1 MDPALIRRF
10 EDRRIPR
17 YTSYPT
23 APHFSPSVGPAA
35 CRSWMTTIDPAAR
48 ISLYLHVPFCTSL
61 CWYCGCHTKVPGHD
75 EPIDRYVEALE
86 QEIALVAGCL
96 PARMQIGHLHWGG
109 GTPTIIGPA
118 RFERLMAQIY
128 RRFAVAD
135 DAELAIEI
143 DPRRLTREM
152 VASLAVCSI
161 NRVSLGVQSFDPD
174 VQRAINRIQSF
185 ETTQEAA
192 EALRGAGIARL
203 NFDLIYGLPQQSVAS
218 CESTVARAL
227 VLRPDRLAVFGYAQ
241 VPALKRH
248 QQRIDA
254 ATLPDAA
261 QRYAQAETI
270 ATALRRSGYVA
281 VGLDHFALP
290 DDGLPRA
297 LAAHTLHRN
306 FQGYTTDE
314 AGALIGLGASSIGAF
329 AQGYVQNA
337 PQIGAYLEAVAE
349 GRLAT
354 ARGLALDD
362 DDRLRRDIIEQ
373 LMCYLAVDLAAQAAR
388 HGVDLAS
395 FAEERAALHDLAAE
409 GIVRIE
415 HDQVTL
421 NEDCRMLVR
430 VVAAVF
436 DTYLDGTSGRHAKA
450 I

>member
-23 APHFSPSVGPAA
+23 APHFSPAIGPAA
-35 CRSWMTTIDPAAR
+35 CRDWMTALDPAAR
-48 ISLYLHVPFCTSL
+48 VSLYVHVPFCTSL

-86 QEIALVAGCL
+86 QEIALVADRL
-96 PARMQIGHLHWGG
+96 PGRMQVGHLHWGG

-128 RRFAVAD
+128 RRFAIAE

-152 VASLAVCSI
+152 VASLAACSI

-185 ETTQEAA
+185 EMTQEAV
-192 EALRGAGIARL
+192 EALRGAGIDRL

-227 VLRPDRLAVFGYAQ
+227 ALRPDRLAVFGYAH

-254 ATLPDAA
+254 TTLPDAA
-261 QRYAQAETI
+261 QRFAQAETI
-270 ATALRRSGYVA
+270 ATALCRSGYTA
-281 VGLDHFALP
+281 IGLDHFALP
-290 DDGLPRA
+290 EDGLARA
-297 LAAHTLHRN
+297 LAARELHRN
-306 FQGYTTDE
+306 FQGYTTDRAE
-314 AGALIGLGASSIGAF
+314 TLIGLGASSIGAF
-329 AQGYVQNA
+329 AQGYVQNT
-337 PQIGAYLEAVAE
+337 PQIGAWQEAVAE

-354 ARGLALDD
+354 ARGLVLRDN
-362 DDRLRRDIIEQ
+362 DRLRRGIIEQ
-373 LMCYLAVDLAAQAAR
+373 LMCYLEVDLAAEASR
-388 HGVDLAS
+388 YGVDSAS
-395 FAEERAALHDLAAE
+395 FVEENATLADLAAQ
-409 GIVRIE
+409 GVVRLAGDRVIV
-415 HDQVTL
+415 
-421 NEDCRMLVR
+421 NEDCRMLTR
-430 VVAAVF
+430 IVAAVF
-436 DTYLDGTSGRHAKA
+436 DTYLDAAAGRHAKA

>member
-23 APHFSPSVGPAA
+23 APHFSPSIGPAA
-35 CRSWMTTIDPAAR
+35 CRAWMTTLDPAAR
-48 ISLYLHVPFCTSL
+48 VSLYLHVPFCTSL

-75 EPIDRYVEALE
+75 EPVDRYVEALE
-86 QEIALVAGCL
+86 REIALVAEML
-96 PARMQIGHLHWGG
+96 PARMRVSHLHWGG

-128 RRFAVAD
+128 RRFAIAD
-135 DAELAIEI
+135 DAELAIEV

-152 VASLAVCSI
+152 AASLAACSI

-185 ETTQEAA
+185 ETTEAA
-192 EALRGAGIARL
+192 VEALRDAGIARL

-218 CESTVARAL
+218 CEATVAGAL
-227 VLRPDRLAVFGYAQ
+227 ALRPDRLAVFGYAH

-254 ATLPDAA
+254 TTLPDAA
-261 QRYAQAETI
+261 QRFAQAETI

-290 DDGLPRA
+290 DDGLARA
-297 LAAHTLHRN
+297 LAAHVLHRN

-329 AQGYVQNA
+329 PQGYVQNA
-337 PQIGAYLEAVAE
+337 PQIGAWQEAVSE

-354 ARGLALDD
+354 ARGLALGN

-373 LMCYLAVDLAAQAAR
+373 LMCYLEVDLAAQAAR
-388 HGVDLAS
+388 YGVDPAS
-395 FAEERAALHDLAAE
+395 FVEEHARLAELAE
-409 GIVRIE
+409 QGIVRL
-415 HDQVTL
+415 DGDRVTV
-421 NEDCRMLVR
+421 NEECRMLAR

-436 DTYLDGTSGRHAKA
+436 DTYLDAASGRHAKA